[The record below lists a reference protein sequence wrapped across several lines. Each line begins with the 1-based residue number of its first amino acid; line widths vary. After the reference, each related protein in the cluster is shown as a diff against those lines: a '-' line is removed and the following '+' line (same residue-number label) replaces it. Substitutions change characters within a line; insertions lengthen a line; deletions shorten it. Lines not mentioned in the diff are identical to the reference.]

1 MNHTVAPHTEEIGK
15 SMAIRLL
22 IHYVGD
28 FHQPLHCATR
38 VNKNYPK
45 GDLGGNMF
53 KLTEDDLGE
62 LHAVWDSIGE
72 SQQGYANLPF
82 NAGDWEENGETAK
95 TYRDSYDVLPG
106 VSTDLDVDHW
116 AQDDM

>member
-1 MNHTVAPHTEEIGK
+1 
-15 SMAIRLL
+15 MAIRLL

-53 KLTEDDLGE
+53 KLTGDDLGE

-72 SQQGYANLPF
+72 S
-82 NAGDWEENGETAK
+82 
-95 TYRDSYDVLPG
+95 
-106 VSTDLDVDHW
+106 
-116 AQDDM
+116 